1 MRNTLPFL
9 IVGEI
14 ELIAGVDT
22 LFHIRSLGR
31 GRSSLGG
38 RRRLRFGIDW
48 GGGVLN
54 KRGGRGGRNALP
66 LKLVHN

>member
-1 MRNTLPFL
+1 MCNTLPFL

-48 GGGVLN
+48 GGG
-54 KRGGRGGRNALP
+54 P
-66 LKLVHN
+66 

>member
-48 GGGVLN
+48 GGSLINGGEGVVEMLS
-54 KRGGRGGRNALP
+54 L
-66 LKLVHN
+66 

>member
-48 GGGVLN
+48 GGGSLINWGEGVVEMLS
-54 KRGGRGGRNALP
+54 L
-66 LKLVHN
+66 

>member
-14 ELIAGVDT
+14 ELTAGVDT
-22 LFHIRSLGR
+22 LFQIRSLGR

-48 GGGVLN
+48 GGG
-54 KRGGRGGRNALP
+54 P
-66 LKLVHN
+66 

>member
-31 GRSSLGG
+31 GRSNLGG

-48 GGGVLN
+48 GGSLING
-54 KRGGRGGRNALP
+54 GGRGGRNALP